1 MNVLNCL
8 QHAEQNGMFL
18 PEKSNHVKPLYNC
31 DPFEKEISTLS
42 DDLES
47 IWKDAY
53 EKRRDAWKKKVVE
66 SGHDYIQSEHVNA
79 TNINESNLIQ
89 DGHVFQAD
97 TEIPHMEPQIGRNLP
112 VSNVDHN
119 IDISQLVTNWNLNR
133 EQTRAFKIIAEHSLI
148 EKPAPLRMF
157 IGGCAGTGKS
167 RVIKALNDFFLAR
180 NQSRRFRLAS
190 YMGVAAKNISG
201 MTLHAALNLG
211 CRNRSKK
218 TQLKGARDR
227 IAMWDGVDYLFIDEV
242 SMIGCR
248 FLCQIS
254 EALTE
259 AKGNT
264 NPFGNINIIFAGDFA
279 QLGPVGDS
287 RLFSHVDTN
296 NIARSNSTHG
306 QKIMFGKLLWLSIT
320 TVVILTEIMR
330 QSGPEN
336 VPFIQ
341 SLDRLRTGNCTDSDY
356 DLLNTRVL
364 QNAHENLHSPEWKRA
379 PIIVSDNAT
388 KDALNTKLA
397 AKFAADTGQQLQWYY
412 STDKRAGKTLTD
424 PQLKETLQQLHSGQ
438 TNYRLGKIPL
448 VKGMPV
454 LINQNFDVEGGIV
467 NGSTGTVESVRYTID
482 ENGDHHLTSCTV
494 LVPDCTNDALP
505 HLEPHHI
512 PILEDTVDM
521 TFIHPFS
528 KKKCTIHRSQV
539 PILPAFAMTVHK
551 AQGQSL
557 SNVIIDIES
566 CSGTELPYVMV
577 SRATSLAGLL
587 ILRPFQKN
595 KIRCRQSQ
603 DSRNEFRRLQSLALE
618 TMKAHRTEDECE
630 QTTPLL
636 SDDVEKFPTV
646 NCHCGNPQNDT
657 NFSSGEQHA
666 STSVQSRSNKRKVTE
681 ISPGMKANNLQRKRT
696 RF

>member
-1 MNVLNCL
+1 
-8 QHAEQNGMFL
+8 
-18 PEKSNHVKPLYNC
+18 
-31 DPFEKEISTLS
+31 
-42 DDLES
+42 
-47 IWKDAY
+47 
-53 EKRRDAWKKKVVE
+53 
-66 SGHDYIQSEHVNA
+66 
-79 TNINESNLIQ
+79 
-89 DGHVFQAD
+89 
-97 TEIPHMEPQIGRNLP
+97 
-112 VSNVDHN
+112 
-119 IDISQLVTNWNLNR
+119 
-133 EQTRAFKIIAEHSLI
+133 
-148 EKPAPLRMF
+148 
-157 IGGCAGTGKS
+157 
-167 RVIKALNDFFLAR
+167 
-180 NQSRRFRLAS
+180 
-190 YMGVAAKNISG
+190 MGVAAKNISG

-211 CRNRSKK
+211 CWKRSKSSH
-218 TQLKGARDR
+218 LKGARDR

-242 SMIGCR
+242 SMIGCQ

-264 NPFGNINIIFAGDFA
+264 NAFGNINIIFAGDFA

-306 QKIMFGKLLWLSIT
+306 KKIMFGKLLWLSIT

-336 VPFIQ
+336 IPFTQ
-341 SLDRLRTGNCTDSDY
+341 CLDRLRIGNCTDSDY
-356 DLLNTRVL
+356 DLLNTCIL
-364 QNAHENLHSPEWKRA
+364 DNAHENIHSSEWKTA

-388 KDALNTKLA
+388 KDALNTRLA
-397 AKFAADTGQQLQWYY
+397 AKFAADTGQKLEWYY
-412 STDKRAGKTLTD
+412 STDKRAGNTLTD

-467 NGSTGTVESVRYTID
+467 NGSTGTIESIRYRTD
-482 ENGDHHLTSCTV
+482 ENGDRHLISCTV
-494 LVPDCTNDALP
+494 LVQDCTDDALP
-505 HLEPHHI
+505 HLQPYHI

-528 KKKCTIHRSQV
+528 KRKCTIHRSQI

-557 SNVIIDIES
+557 NNVIIDLDC
-566 CSGTELPYVMV
+566 CSGTESPYVMV

-587 ILRPFQKN
+587 ILRPFHKN

-603 DSRNEFRRLQSLALE
+603 DSRNESRRLQSLALQ
-618 TMKAHRTEDECE
+618 TKKAHRTDDERE
-630 QTTPLL
+630 QATHLL
-636 SDDVEKFPTV
+636 SDEMDKFPMAD
-646 NCHCGNPQNDT
+646 CHHINSQYNA
-657 NFSSGEQHA
+657 NSSSCERNA
-666 STSVQSRSNKRKVTE
+666 STSVQSSRSNKRKVADLTLE
-681 ISPGMKANNLQRKRT
+681 TRRKRT